1 MSLTMKSYFKS
12 KIFCIVVILVFLAAP
27 GWSEKTPFSISDSLK
42 ISTFSPQ
49 SITDDGRFIAG
60 TISTRYDRL
69 GTDHKRF
76 GDPTY
81 ITPRPCDAVILD
93 SETGQ
98 MDFLFNSKVEVQNMT
113 WSPDGL
119 KLAFL
124 LRKGEGDNFFLHT
137 FDRTNKELRE
147 IKLKSSKVIAA
158 SSFLIWTNDGSG
170 ILLALREKE
179 WEEKSREIFKEATIG
194 PITVYDSRK
203 PFLKWDEIRDRS
215 LLVVPVLVDLKTRE
229 LKELLPEERYGNL
242 RLAKDDSFITYVV
255 TSPVK
260 TEYGQNYYRQGGRE
274 YELFRLDLYPGAEAK
289 TLVKR
294 HEKRLDFSWNE
305 ENTLFAWEDEGD
317 IFIQSVDAIEPK
329 NLTKDKIKPEEE
341 KIALATNKSEVKDN
355 KDIAKK
361 DKDSDKKDEKVR
373 FSLIRFSPDGIRLLA
388 GTKKG
393 LWLIDHQKEA
403 LEMVYAFPE
412 EEDRAEEE
420 RGGPQRPRVVEWSPD
435 GRYLFMTYSAQDKWE
450 RGFTR
455 YDLESR
461 KVEDL
466 VKDENLYRSL
476 SMSKDGKKFFYSFS
490 SGDLP
495 DEYFMTD
502 INFVSKT
509 RLTNLNSW
517 IQEKKLTHSELI
529 KYLDVDGKELYGI
542 LYYPVDYQPGKK
554 YPLVCE
560 IYERF
565 FDNGFNTSMNIITN
579 QGWFGLRPSVDLVI
593 GYPGEA
599 WVKGVTSA
607 VNHVI
612 ERGLVDPKKVGVH
625 GTSYGGY
632 ATSLLIT
639 QTDRFAAAINISGK
653 VNIISF
659 LGDSPRI
666 GHRNYGAA
674 EAGQDRLGKT
684 LWEAPLKYINHSA
697 VMFADRI
704 TTPHLLITGEG
715 DWNVPAGNT
724 REMYYALRR
733 LGKDCVWV
741 NYYNDG
747 HGLGAAADEATYVDK
762 WTRVIDWYKTHFDK
776 ADQNKDKEL

>member
-1 MSLTMKSYFKS
+1 MATSWKKMFSC
-12 KIFCIVVILVFLAAP
+12 IFCFAVMLLVTLATAS
-27 GWSEKTPFSISDSLK
+27 GAEKTPFTISDSLK
-42 ISTFSPQ
+42 VKSFSLQ
-49 SITDDGRFIAG
+49 SMTDDGRFIAG
-60 TISTRYDRL
+60 TISLRYDRL
-69 GTDHKRF
+69 GTNHKRF

-81 ITPRPCDAVILD
+81 ITPRPAEAVILD
-93 SETGQ
+93 TESGRMEP
-98 MDFLFNSKVEVQNMT
+98 LFDTKVEIQDMT

-119 KLAFL
+119 TLAFF
-124 LRKGEGDNFFLHT
+124 LRKGNSFFLHT
-137 FDRTNKELRE
+137 YDREKKSIRE
-147 IKLKSSKVIAA
+147 IKINSPKAIA
-158 SSFLIWTNDGSG
+158 SNSFLIWINDVSG
-170 ILLALREKE
+170 ILLALREQD
-179 WEEKSREIFKEATIG
+179 WEEKSREMFTEATVG
-194 PITVYDSRK
+194 AITVYDSRK
-203 PFLKWDEIRDRS
+203 PFLKWDAIRDQSS
-215 LLVVPVLVDLKTRE
+215 LIVPALIDLKTQKV
-229 LKELLPEERYGNL
+229 KELLPEERYSGI
-242 RLAKDDSFITYVV
+242 RLAKDDSFIAYIATY
-255 TSPVK
+255 PIK

-274 YELFRLDLYPGAEAK
+274 YELLRLDLTSGAEAK

-294 HEKRLDFSWNE
+294 HKKRLDFYWNE
-305 ENTLFAWEDEGD
+305 ENNMFAWEDEGD
-317 IFIQSVDAIEPK
+317 IFIQSVEETEAK
-329 NLTKDKIKPEEE
+329 NLTKDKVKPEEE
-341 KIALATNKSEVKDN
+341 KATGDAAKDET
-355 KDIAKK
+355 K
-361 DKDSDKKDEKVR
+361 DKKDIEDKDKEKKEEKVQ
-373 FSLIRFSPDGIRLLA
+373 FSLNRFSPDGSMLLA
-388 GTKKG
+388 RTKKG
-393 LWLIDHQKEA
+393 FWLIDHQSGE
-403 LEMVYAFPE
+403 LEMVYEFPE
-412 EEDRAEEE
+412 EEGQEEE

-435 GRYLFMTYSAQDKWE
+435 GRFLYMTYSAQDKWE

-461 KVEDL
+461 HMEDL
-466 VKDENLYRSL
+466 IKDQNLYRGL
-476 SMSKDGKKFFYSFS
+476 QMSKDGERFFYSFS
-490 SGDLP
+490 NGDLP
-495 DEYFMTD
+495 DEYYKTDKDFTSMTP
-502 INFVSKT
+502 
-509 RLTNLNSW
+509 LTDLNPW
-517 IQEKKLTHSELI
+517 VKERKLTRSELI

-565 FDNGFNTSMNIITN
+565 FDNGFNTNMNIIAN

-599 WVKGVTSA
+599 WVKGVTTA
-607 VNHVI
+607 VNHLI

-684 LWEAPLKYINHSA
+684 LWEAPFKYINHSA

-704 TTPHLLITGEG
+704 KTPHLLITGEG

-733 LGKDCVWV
+733 LGKECVWV

-747 HGLGAAADEATYVDK
+747 HGLGAADDEATYNDK
-762 WTRVIDWYKTHFDK
+762 WTRVIDWYKIHFER
-776 ADQNKDKEL
+776 ADEKKDKEE

>member
-1 MSLTMKSYFKS
+1 MKCIFKN
-12 KIFCIVVILVFLAAP
+12 KFFYLVLIFVLAAASV
-27 GWSEKTPFSISDSLK
+27 WAEKTPFTIKDSLLVK
-42 ISTFSPQ
+42 SFTPQ
-49 SITDDGRFIAG
+49 SLTDDGHFIAG
-60 TISTRYDRL
+60 TISARFDRL

-81 ITPRPCDAVILD
+81 ITPRPVEAVIID
-93 SETGQ
+93 SETGK
-98 MDFLFNSKVEVQNMT
+98 MEPLFNTKVEIQNMT
-113 WSPDGL
+113 WSPDGTT
-119 KLAFL
+119 LAFF
-124 LRKGEGDNFFLHT
+124 LRKGENFVLHT
-137 FDRTNKELRE
+137 FDRTKNRLRE
-147 IKLKSSKVIAA
+147 IKIKSSKVIAA
-158 SSFLIWTNDGSG
+158 ESFLIWANDGSQL
-170 ILLALREKE
+170 LLALREKG
-179 WEEKSREIFKEATIG
+179 WEEKSREMFAEATIG

-203 PFLKWDEIRDRS
+203 PFLKWDEIRDQS
-215 LLVVPVLVDLKTRE
+215 MLIVPVMVDLKTYNVR
-229 LKELLPEERYGNL
+229 ELLPEERYSSMQ
-242 RLAKDDSFITYVV
+242 LAKNDSFITYVV
-255 TSPVK
+255 TYPVK
-260 TEYGQNYYRQGGRE
+260 TEYGQNYYREGGRE
-274 YELFRLDLYPGAEAK
+274 YELFRLDLISGADEK

-294 HEKRLDFSWNE
+294 HKKRLNFIWNK
-305 ENTLFAWEDEGD
+305 ENTLFAWDDEGD
-317 IFIQSVDAIEPK
+317 IFFQSVDDDEPK
-329 NLTKDKIKPEEE
+329 NLTKDKTKPEEE
-341 KIALATNKSEVKDN
+341 KSSESVDEDKPPVSNDINKSS
-355 KDIAKK
+355 I
-361 DKDSDKKDEKVR
+361 DKDKKDEKVR
-373 FSLIRFSPDGIRLLA
+373 FSLIRFSPDGGKLLA

-393 LWLIDHQKEA
+393 LWIIDHQSEK
-403 LEMVYAFPE
+403 LEMVYEYPE
-412 EEDRAEEE
+412 EEDQEEE
-420 RGGPQRPRVVEWSPD
+420 RGGPQRPRVIEWSPD
-435 GRYLFMTYSAQDKWE
+435 GRYLYMTYSAQDKWE

-455 YDLESR
+455 YDLVLR
-461 KVEDL
+461 KMEDL
-466 VKDENLYRSL
+466 IKDKNLYRRL
-476 SMSKDGKKFFYSFS
+476 SMSEDGEKFFYSFS
-490 SGDLP
+490 NGDLP
-495 DEYFMTD
+495 DEFLMTD
-502 INFVSKT
+502 KNFTSET
-509 RLTNLNSW
+509 PLTNLNPW
-517 IQEKKLTHSELI
+517 VQERKLTRSELI

-542 LYYPVDYQPGKK
+542 LYYPVDYQPDKK

-565 FDNGFNTSMNIITN
+565 FDNGFNTSMNIIAN

-607 VNHVI
+607 VNHLI

-632 ATSLLIT
+632 AASLLIT

-684 LWEAPLKYINHSA
+684 LWDAPLKYINHSA

-704 TTPHLLITGEG
+704 KTPHLLITGEG

-733 LGKDCVWV
+733 LGKECVWV

-762 WTRVIDWYKTHFDK
+762 WTRVIDWYQTHFEK
-776 ADQNKDKEL
+776 KDQQKDQSK